1 MSFPRGEVRSN
12 SWGQCV
18 VIEEPLEA
26 PGRPAPPL
34 PGWIGHPG
42 ALESIACNLKLVR
55 GIGPVTERRLRDEGY
70 SDVYSLQE
78 HPRWG
83 SGAQTVIRWIE
94 ERDWASLLSRKAS
107 DLGLLG
113 LCDPEHTVF
122 LDIETTGLS
131 ASAPLFMVGML
142 LPASSG
148 LRLCQIFAR
157 DYDEEPAVLEEAVAR
172 LSSAHAVVT
181 YNGRCFDV
189 PFIHRRLAYHGRDEA
204 FTGLVVDLLTHTR
217 RAYRSYLPNCRLAT
231 VQTSILGT
239 PREGDIPSEL
249 IPELYPT
256 FVRTGDADVILPV
269 IDHNE
274 LDLLAMADL
283 LPRLA

>member
-1 MSFPRGEVRSN
+1 MQSEAGARHRS
-12 SWGQCV
+12 
-18 VIEEPLEA
+18 
-26 PGRPAPPL
+26 R
-34 PGWIGHPG
+34 
-42 ALESIACNLKLVR
+42 
-55 GIGPVTERRLRDEGY
+55 TERRLRDEGY

-239 PREGDIPSEL
+239 PA
-249 IPELYPT
+249 
-256 FVRTGDADVILPV
+256 RTSPASSSLSYINSCTCRRHPACHRPRRA
-269 IDHNE
+269 I
-274 LDLLAMADL
+274 LAMADQHL
-283 LPRLA
+283 GSRGGVKAPRK